1 MNNKLEEF
9 DLKHVWHPYTSLTDP
24 IPTYHVVKTEGTN
37 LYLDNG
43 KRLVDGMS
51 SWWACL
57 HGYGNE
63 YIKNA
68 IIKQLGDMSHVMF
81 AGIRHDPATNLCKK
95 LVDIS
100 PEGLDYV
107 FLSDSGSV
115 AVEIALKMAIQY
127 QCVKRPKRTKFM
139 TVKGGYHGDTLG
151 AMSVTDPDGG
161 INTVYKTY
169 TPQQIFAPRPNISF
183 NGEWL
188 SEKATELRK
197 LFVEHEHEVAAFIIE
212 PIVQGAGGMNFY
224 HPQYLREIRALCDE
238 FDILF
243 IVDEIAT
250 GFGRTGVMFASEY
263 AQIAG
268 DIMTVGKG
276 LTAGFMTLSAVLC
289 NDKVKNA
296 ISASP
301 AKVMMHGPTFM
312 ANPLACA
319 CANASI
325 DVLFSYDWRNA
336 VKNIEKIL
344 LRELNVLS
352 NSIIVK
358 EVRVLGAIGV
368 IELYENVNTPKM
380 QSFFVEE
387 GVWLRPFGN
396 IIYIYPPFI
405 ISEADL
411 MMCTSAVVKLIK
423 LMEDGKF

>member
-1 MNNKLEEF
+1 M
-9 DLKHVWHPYTSLTDP
+9 
-24 IPTYHVVKTEGTN
+24 
-37 LYLDNG
+37 
-43 KRLVDGMS
+43 
-51 SWWACL
+51 
-57 HGYGNE
+57 
-63 YIKNA
+63 
-68 IIKQLGDMSHVMF
+68 
-81 AGIRHDPATNLCKK
+81 
-95 LVDIS
+95 
-100 PEGLDYV
+100 
-107 FLSDSGSV
+107 
-115 AVEIALKMAIQY
+115 
-127 QCVKRPKRTKFM
+127 FM
-139 TVKGGYHGDTLG
+139 TVIVGYYVDTLG

-183 NGEWL
+183 DGEWL

-319 CANASI
+319 VQRLCTMKST
-325 DVLFSYDWRNA
+325 
-336 VKNIEKIL
+336 
-344 LRELNVLS
+344 LRTWTRH
-352 NSIIVK
+352 K
-358 EVRVLGAIGV
+358 RTT
-368 IELYENVNTPKM
+368 Y
-380 QSFFVEE
+380 
-387 GVWLRPFGN
+387 
-396 IIYIYPPFI
+396 
-405 ISEADL
+405 
-411 MMCTSAVVKLIK
+411 MMKAAMC
-423 LMEDGKF
+423 